1 MANIGGGL
9 VCHSVS
15 VYGPDVVA
23 ALPHAGLARNA
34 LSSTRRSLGLA
45 IGDVGL
51 SLRNQVS
58 VPGHALSIGP
68 CPGETCTRASGG
80 RSSRARNRYGALRR
94 PAAANEKKQ
103 HQTSPNAHH
112 SSPQGHVPVG
122 ERNLTA
128 LTFR

>member
-34 LSSTRRSLGLA
+34 LCSTGWSLGLA

-51 SLRNQVS
+51 SLRNQVR

-68 CPGETCTRASGG
+68 CPREACTRASGR
-80 RSSRARNRYGALRR
+80 RSSRARKRCSALRR
-94 PAAANEKKQ
+94 PAAADENKQ
-103 HQTSPNAHH
+103 HQTSQTPHRH
-112 SSPQGHVPVG
+112 PLSLPTP
-122 ERNLTA
+122 T
-128 LTFR
+128 